1 MYDVNFLRKRVNQ
14 LRKGSQ
20 LFYIKTVNKI
30 RRKCQQIEYNCN
42 NCISTC
48 HPPTNINIAISAY
61 ITRPFSQLN
70 AYFYKTHGLLL
81 LNPPF
86 SSTKRYKGYNGAW
99 RHCIYANKDEL
110 FLVYRKLAAKDSGEK
125 AGTDKN

>member
-48 HPPTNINIAISAY
+48 HPPTNIDIAISAY

-86 SSTKRYKGYNGAW
+86 SSTKRYEG
-99 RHCIYANKDEL
+99 ANKDEL

>member
-14 LRKGSQ
+14 LRKGSH

-48 HPPTNINIAISAY
+48 HPPTNIDIAISAY

-86 SSTKRYKGYNGAW
+86 SSTKRYEGFIRVIMVPGG
-99 RHCIYANKDEL
+99 I
-110 FLVYRKLAAKDSGEK
+110 VYMRIRMSCF
-125 AGTDKN
+125 